1 MAKQFKVVAVTSSRN
16 SFGLLGFVMVARDG
30 EAVQAAGNDIVA
42 GEYPRGSIVSLRGDA
57 LDGLTDLGFEIPE
70 YLPECPPRVAAK
82 VWA

>member
-1 MAKQFKVVAVTSSRN
+1 MAKQFKVVAISSNRN

-30 EAVQAAGNDIVA
+30 EAVQAAGNDRRA
-42 GEYPRGSIVSLRGDA
+42 EECPQGSIVSLHGDA